1 MGSNTMRM
9 EVYDEEDGKIRHI
22 VSAKEVVGMIGYT
35 EAGVFQEEGILRLVE
50 GLGNFRVTAQAIGVG
65 HFSCFAT
72 AGMRALKNADDVAA
86 RVLRETGVRVD
97 VISGE
102 EEARLDF
109 AGAYIPQGV
118 AEGLVVDMGGGS
130 TEIVRFAGAHIE
142 NCVSLPYGSLS
153 LYKRFVK
160 GILPSKGEL
169 KKIRSFADRQL
180 ECLDWLENVGGH
192 LCLIGGTGRAVVRLH
207 RDIHARAG
215 EPMNGY
221 TFGAEEIGQIIDSVM
236 AHPKA
241 GARRVLRVDPDR
253 VHTILPGM
261 TAIACLVR
269 RAGVRTVSLSR
280 SGVREGYIK
289 THLGQTD
296 TPDN

>member
-1 MGSNTMRM
+1 MRM
-9 EVYDEEDGKIRHI
+9 EVYDEEGGNIRHI

-50 GLGNFRVTAQAIGVG
+50 GLRNFRETAQAVGVD
-65 HFSCFAT
+65 HLCCFAT

-109 AGAYIPQGV
+109 AGAYIPAGV
-118 AEGLVVDMGGGS
+118 TEGLVVDMGGGS
-130 TEIVRFAGAHIE
+130 TEIVRFAGARIE

-160 GILPSKGEL
+160 GILPTSGEL
-169 KKIRSFADRQL
+169 KKIRSFAMRQL
-180 ECLDWLENVGGH
+180 ECIDWLENVGGH
-192 LCLIGGTGRAVVRLH
+192 LCLIGGTGRAIVRLH
-207 RDIHARAG
+207 RDINARAD

-221 TFGAEEIGQIIDSVM
+221 TFDAAEIEHLIETIM
-236 AHPKA
+236 AHRKA

-261 TAIACLVR
+261 AAIACLVH
-269 RAGVRTVSLSR
+269 RAGAGSISLSR

-289 THLGQTD
+289 AHLGQNP
-296 TPDN
+296 TP